1 MGCLGI
7 FLVWRGWVDKLAQ
20 EGRICIPVH
29 LFELFDLQ
37 ELPGKG
43 SHALDDSWDYTD
55 LLNKKSVLAEVAC
68 KMDSLTMRFLD
79 TIVCFLFHLFI
90 QPLFIAASV
99 SHGIKANWNTHVVP
113 LFWSKMVK

>member
-7 FLVWRGWVDKLAQ
+7 FLVWRGWVGKLAQ
-20 EGRICIPVH
+20 EGRACIPEH
-29 LFELFDLQ
+29 LFELVDLQ
-37 ELPGKG
+37 ELPGED

-79 TIVCFLFHLFI
+79 TIVCLILRLFTNFI
-90 QPLFIAASV
+90 YY
-99 SHGIKANWNTHVVP
+99 GIKESWN
-113 LFWSKMVK
+113 